1 MADTLLQTYRNAIG
15 ALTLIPSD
23 GGVFEVSVNGALV
36 HSKQATDRFPEED
49 AIMRAVEQAI
59 EA

>member
-1 MADTLLQTYRNAIG
+1 MQTYRNAIG